1 MVSLA
6 KSLSKPLRLCN
17 NPLYLSFLVKLSI
30 FQTLCHPFG
39 TLNPISNGLS
49 KMAQSLPHLPFL
61 EVLEKEWETHP
72 VIKQNKHAFNTQS
85 SEKYEVHKYIL
96 HRDIKLF
103 LELRSKSKP
112 RGSSGN
118 VSILPTG
125 GKGPCQRGEA
135 GQDTPPQGLSQHS
148 HLFAIGEG
156 QSCRSPPELI
166 SYQ

>member
-30 FQTLCHPFG
+30 FQTLCHPCG

-72 VIKQNKHAFNTQS
+72 VIKQNKHAFNT
-85 SEKYEVHKYIL
+85 
-96 HRDIKLF
+96 
-103 LELRSKSKP
+103 
-112 RGSSGN
+112 
-118 VSILPTG
+118 
-125 GKGPCQRGEA
+125 
-135 GQDTPPQGLSQHS
+135 
-148 HLFAIGEG
+148 
-156 QSCRSPPELI
+156 
-166 SYQ
+166 